1 MKKYRCNICG
11 YEVELEKL
19 DDEYICPICGQ
30 KHVFKLIEDK
40 EEKILDKAIPID
52 LENISIQRI
61 VEKCIDCGTCT
72 RVCPVS
78 SYIKQGNLDACLGC
92 GMCIKRCPVGA
103 LTPKYVYN
111 QVLEDIKNPEKKVVV
126 IVSPAVRVAVGDG
139 FGFEYGTNVD
149 KKLVTA
155 LKNIGF
161 DYVFD
166 TTFGADL
173 TIMEEAN
180 ELVERINNQGTSDK
194 QGTLPMFTSCC
205 PAWVK
210 YFEMHYPDKLNHLST
225 CKSPIAMQSAIL
237 KTYFC
242 KENNINPKD
251 LVVVALTPCTA
262 KKQEIKR
269 KELDGYTD
277 YVITTSEIINMFK
290 ENNIDLSSVNDTEFD
305 RMFTG
310 TGAGLIFGHTG
321 GVMIAAIRTAYHLLT
336 NEELD
341 LDKVNFEVLSENNN
355 IKKATIKI
363 KDKYLK
369 VAVVNGIE
377 NAKTLID
384 DIDNK
389 KIDLDFVEVMTCTGG
404 CISGGG
410 QPLIPLNKEQEITKL
425 RIDGLKNTD
434 KVMEVRY
441 SHMNQ
446 NINKL
451 YDEFLSSPLSNKAHE
466 LLHTTYQDKSSVIKS
481 SNTFDINKN

>member
-11 YEVELEKL
+11 YEVDLEKM
-19 DDEYICPICGQ
+19 DEEYICPICGE
-30 KHVFKLIEDK
+30 KHCFQLVEEI
-40 EEKILDKAIPID
+40 EEKKELKKAIPI
-52 LENISIQRI
+52 EKNNISIQKI
-61 VEKCIDCGTCT
+61 VEKCINCGTCSK
-72 RVCPVS
+72 VCPVS
-78 SYIKQGNLDACLGC
+78 SYIKEGNLDACLGC
-92 GMCIKRCPVGA
+92 GMCIKKCPVGA

-111 QVLEDIKNPEKKVVV
+111 QVLEDIKNSNKTVVV

-139 FGFEYGTNVD
+139 FGFEYGTNID
-149 KKLVTA
+149 KKLVTG
-155 LKNIGF
+155 LKKIGF

-166 TTFGADL
+166 TTYGADL

-180 ELVERINNQGTSDK
+180 ELVERINNNK
-194 QGTLPMFTSCC
+194 NLPMFTSCC

-210 YFEMHYPDKLNHLST
+210 YFEMNYPDKLNHLST
-225 CKSPIAMQSAIL
+225 CKSPIAMQSTIL

-242 KENNINPKD
+242 KENGINPD
-251 LVVVALTPCTA
+251 NLVVVSLTPCTA

-290 ENNIDLSSVNDTEFD
+290 ENNIDLANVCDTEFD
-305 RMFTG
+305 SLFTG

-321 GVMIAAIRTAYHLLT
+321 GVMIAAIRSAYHLLT

-341 LDKVNFEVLSENNN
+341 LNKVNFEVLAGNNK

-384 DIDNK
+384 DIENK
-389 KIDLDFVEVMTCTGG
+389 KIELNFIEVMTCTGG
-404 CISGGG
+404 CIAGGG
-410 QPLIPLNKEQEITKL
+410 QPLIPLNKEKEITKL
-425 RIDGLKNTD
+425 RIKGLMNSDKNMD
-434 KVMEVRY
+434 VRY
-441 SHMNQ
+441 SHKNK
-446 NINKL
+446 NIIKL
-451 YDEFLSSPLSNKAHE
+451 YNEFLGNPLNNKAHE
-466 LLHTTYQDKSSVIKS
+466 LLHTTYQDKSEIIKS
-481 SNTFDINKN
+481 SNTFDIDKK

>member
-11 YEVELEKL
+11 YEVEL
-19 DDEYICPICGQ
+19 DNIDSNFVCPICGQ
-30 KHVFKLIEDK
+30 KHVFELVEEINEDK
-40 EEKILDKAIPID
+40 VLEKAIPID
-52 LENISIQRI
+52 KDNISIQRI
-61 VEKCIDCGTCT
+61 VEKCIDCGTCS

-92 GMCIKRCPVGA
+92 GMCIKKCPVGA

-111 QVLEDIKNPEKKVVV
+111 QVLDDIKNPEKTVVV

-139 FGFEYGTNVD
+139 FGFEYGTNID
-149 KKLVTA
+149 KKLVTG

-166 TTFGADL
+166 TTYGADL
-173 TIMEEAN
+173 TIMEEAT
-180 ELVERINNQGTSDK
+180 ELVERINN

-210 YFEMHYPDKLNHLST
+210 YFEMFYPDKLNHLST
-225 CKSPIAMQSAIL
+225 CKSPIAMESAIL

-242 KENNINPKD
+242 KEKNINPED
-251 LVVVALTPCTA
+251 LIVVALTPCTA
-262 KKQEIKR
+262 KKQESKR

-277 YVITTSEIINMFK
+277 YVITTSEVINMFK
-290 ENNIDLSSVNDTEFD
+290 ENNIDLSNVNDTEFD
-305 RMFTG
+305 SLFTG

-321 GVMIAAIRTAYHLLT
+321 GVMIAAIRTAYYLLT
-336 NEELD
+336 DEELA
-341 LDKVNFEVLSENNN
+341 LDKVNFEIISGNDG

-377 NAKTLID
+377 NVKTLIE

-389 KIDLDFVEVMTCTGG
+389 KIELDFIEVMTCTGG

-410 QPLIPLNKEQEITKL
+410 QPLIPLNKEQEITL
-425 RIDGLKNTD
+425 ARLEGLKNTD
-434 KVMEVRY
+434 KVMNVRF
-441 SHMNQ
+441 SHKNK

-451 YDEFLSSPLSNKAHE
+451 YDEFLDNPLSDKAHE
-466 LLHTTYQDKSSVIKS
+466 LLHTTYQDKSNVIKS
-481 SNTFDINKN
+481 S

>member
-11 YEVELEKL
+11 YEVELDNI
-19 DDEYICPICGQ
+19 DDDYVCPICGQ
-30 KHVFKLIEDK
+30 KHVFELVEETNEDK
-40 EEKILDKAIPID
+40 VLEKAIPID
-52 LENISIQRI
+52 KDNISIQRI
-61 VEKCIDCGTCT
+61 VEKCIDCGTCS

-92 GMCIKRCPVGA
+92 GMCIKKCPVGA
-103 LTPKYVYN
+103 LTPKYNYN
-111 QVLEDIKNPEKKVVV
+111 QVLGNIKNPDKTVVV

-166 TTFGADL
+166 TTYGADL
-173 TIMEEAN
+173 TIMEEAS
-180 ELVERINNQGTSDK
+180 ELVERIKLNKLGTSE
-194 QGTLPMFTSCC
+194 GTLPMFTSCC

-242 KENNINPKD
+242 KEKDINPED
-251 LVVVALTPCTA
+251 LAVVALTPCTA

-277 YVITTSEIINMFK
+277 YVITTSEVINMFK
-290 ENNIDLSSVNDTEFD
+290 ENNIDLDNVENSEFD
-305 RMFTG
+305 LMFTG

-341 LDKVNFEVLSENNN
+341 LEKVNFETIAGNEA
-355 IKKATIKI
+355 IKKAIIKI
-363 KDKYLK
+363 KDKSLK
-369 VAVVNGIE
+369 IAVVNGIE
-377 NAKTLID
+377 NAKTLIE

-389 KIDLDFVEVMTCTGG
+389 KIDLDFIEVMTCTGG

-410 QPLIPLNKEQEITKL
+410 QPLIPLNKEEEITKARL
-425 RIDGLKNTD
+425 DGLKNTD
-434 KVMEVRY
+434 KTMDVRFSY
-441 SHMNQ
+441 KNQ

-451 YDEFLSSPLSNKAHE
+451 YEEFLEFPLSDKAHE
-466 LLHTTYQDKSSVIKS
+466 LLHTTYQDKSDVIKS
-481 SNTFDINKN
+481 S